1 MRGMP
6 LQAKLLL
13 GLVLIA
19 ALLLAVLVGFVAP
32 ATLRAFEQRSESIV
46 QRMSTAMEQLASR
59 DNEASRDVL
68 VALVD
73 HTTDARSRMLED
85 LPVGI
90 YGGDIDRIRQ
100 AILDADTVRR
110 EQLRSNARVLG
121 SEMEAR
127 AASQIRAELER
138 IRTEQ
143 QLLNRALSE
152 ELRAQNLV
160 LVGAVLAASLLVLG
174 LGLYQFVVRPARALR
189 TATRLVASGDLQVPP
204 LGAGGDELG
213 QLAADFGTMVTQL
226 HEARAELTRLNRSLE
241 DEVARKTAHLEQ
253 ALADL
258 RATHEQLL
266 QAGKMASI
274 GTLAG
279 GIAHEFHNLIG
290 GIRGCTAE
298 VLAQEQ
304 DPLRRETLQVVL
316 RAADRATGI
325 VRQLQRFSRRSVD
338 RIDDVDAATVLD
350 DACRLVEPEA
360 RRRGVAVVREY
371 AQGLRLRGD
380 GDALHQ
386 VFVNLFTNA
395 LQAMPRGGTLTVRG
409 RVEGDHVLLAVVD
422 TGTGIDP
429 ADLPRVFEPFFTRRD
444 QGAAGAEPG
453 SGLGLSVSY
462 GIVTAH
468 GGAMSVQ
475 STRGTGTTFTLL
487 LPVRGPGAAPTTP

>member
-1 MRGMP
+1 MRGLP

-13 GLVLIA
+13 GLVAIA
-19 ALLLAVLVGFVAP
+19 ALLLAVLVGIVAP
-32 ATLRAFEQRSESIV
+32 ATLRSFEQRSESIV
-46 QRMSTAMEQLASR
+46 QRMSAAMEQLASR

-100 AILDADTVRR
+100 AILEADTVRR

-121 SEMEAR
+121 AEMEAR
-127 AASQIRAELER
+127 AATQIRAELER
-138 IRTEQ
+138 IRAEQ
-143 QLLNRALSE
+143 LELGRELAE
-152 ELRAQNLV
+152 ELRTRNLL
-160 LVGAVLAASLLVLG
+160 LVGVVLAASLVVLG

-189 TATRLVASGDLQVPP
+189 SATRLVASGDLHPPP
-204 LGAGGDELG
+204 LSKGGDELG
-213 QLAADFGTMVTQL
+213 QLAADFGTMVSQL
-226 HEARAELTRLNRSLE
+226 DAARAELTRLNRSLE
-241 DEVARKTAHLEQ
+241 DEVARKTTHLEQ

-338 RIDDVDAATVLD
+338 RIDDVDVATVLD

-360 RRRGVAVVREY
+360 RRRGVAVVRAY
-371 AQGLRLRGD
+371 APGLRLRGD

-395 LQAMPRGGTLTVRG
+395 LQAMPSGGTLTVEG
-409 RVEGDHVLLAVVD
+409 RIEGLHVVLAVVD

-468 GGAMSVQ
+468 GGTMAVQ
-475 STRGTGTTFTLL
+475 STRGAGTTFAMK
-487 LPVRGPGAAPTTP
+487 LPVRGPGAAPVTP

>member
-13 GLVLIA
+13 GLVAIA

-46 QRMSTAMEQLASR
+46 QRMSTAMAELASR

-90 YGGDIDRIRQ
+90 YGGNIDRIRQ

-121 SEMEAR
+121 AEMEAR
-127 AASQIRAELER
+127 AAGQIRAELER

-143 QLLNRALSE
+143 QHLNRALSE
-152 ELRAQNLV
+152 ELRTQNLV

-174 LGLYQFVVRPARALR
+174 LGLFQFVVRPARALR
-189 TATRLVASGDLQVPP
+189 AATRLVASGDLQVPP
-204 LGAGGDELG
+204 LGVGGDELG

-226 HEARAELTRLNRSLE
+226 HDARSELTRLNRSLE
-241 DEVARKTAHLEQ
+241 EEVARKTAHLEQ

-338 RIDDVDAATVLD
+338 RIDDVDVATVLD

-360 RRRGVAVVREY
+360 RRRGVAVVRDY
-371 AQGLRLRGD
+371 QPGLRLRGD

-395 LQAMPRGGTLTVRG
+395 LQAMPNGGSLTVRG
-409 RVEGDHVLLAVVD
+409 RVEGPHVALAVVD

-429 ADLPRVFEPFFTRRD
+429 SDLPRVFEPFFTRRD
-444 QGAAGAEPG
+444 QGAPGDGPG

-468 GGAMSVQ
+468 GGSMSVQ
-475 STRGTGTTFTLL
+475 STRGAGTTFTVL
-487 LPVRGPGAAPTTP
+487 LPVRGPSAAPTPP

>member
-1 MRGMP
+1 MHGLP

-13 GLVLIA
+13 ALVVIA
-19 ALLLAVLVGFVAP
+19 ALLLAVLVGIVAP
-32 ATLRAFEQRSESIV
+32 ATLRSFEQRSEAIV
-46 QRMSTAMEQLASR
+46 QRMSAAMEQLASR

-85 LPVGI
+85 LPVDI
-90 YGGDIDRIRQ
+90 YGGDIGRIRQ
-100 AILDADTVRR
+100 AILEADTVRR

-121 SEMEAR
+121 AEMEAR
-127 AASQIRAELER
+127 AATQIRVELDRIRAEQLE
-138 IRTEQ
+138 
-143 QLLNRALSE
+143 LSRALAA
-152 ELRAQNLV
+152 ELRTRNLV
-160 LVGAVLAASLLVLG
+160 LVGVVLAASLAVLG

-189 TATRLVASGDLQVPP
+189 AATRLVASGDLQPPP
-204 LGAGGDELG
+204 LSTGGDELG
-213 QLAADFGTMVTQL
+213 QLAADFGAMVTQL

-241 DEVARKTAHLEQ
+241 DEVTRKTAHLEQ

-258 RATHEQLL
+258 RATHDQLL

-338 RIDDVDAATVLD
+338 RIDDVDVATVLD

-360 RRRGVAVVREY
+360 RRRGVTVAREY
-371 AQGLRLRGD
+371 APGLRLRGD

-395 LQAMPRGGTLTVRG
+395 LQAMPRGGSLTVRG
-409 RVEGDHVLLAVVD
+409 HLEGPDVTLAVAD

-444 QGAAGAEPG
+444 QGADGAEPG

-468 GGAMSVQ
+468 GGTMAVQ
-475 STRGTGTTFTLL
+475 STRGTGTTFNVR
-487 LPVRGPGAAPTTP
+487 LPVRGPTTALATP

>member
-1 MRGMP
+1 MRSLP
-6 LQAKLLL
+6 LHAKLLL
-13 GLVLIA
+13 ALVVIA
-19 ALLLAVLVGFVAP
+19 ALLLAVLVGIVAP
-32 ATLRAFEQRSESIV
+32 ATLRAFEERSESIV
-46 QRMSTAMEQLASR
+46 QRMSAAMGQLASR

-85 LPVGI
+85 LPVDI
-90 YGGDIDRIRQ
+90 YDGDISRIRQ
-100 AILDADTVRR
+100 AILDADAVRR

-121 SEMEAR
+121 AEMEAR
-127 AASQIRAELER
+127 AAGQIRAELDR
-138 IRTEQ
+138 IRSEQ
-143 QLLNRALSE
+143 QLLNRSLAE
-152 ELRAQNLV
+152 ELRTQNLA
-160 LVGAVLAASLLVLG
+160 LVGTVLAASLLVLG

-189 TATRLVASGDLQVPP
+189 AATHVVASGDLQVPL
-204 LGAGGDELG
+204 LGVGGDELG

-241 DEVARKTAHLEQ
+241 DEVAHKTTHLEQ

-258 RATHEQLL
+258 RATHDQLL

-325 VRQLQRFSRRSVD
+325 VRQLQRFSRRNVD
-338 RIDDVDAATVLD
+338 RIDDLDVATVLD

-371 AQGLRLRGD
+371 PPGLRLRGD

-395 LQAMPRGGTLTVRG
+395 LQAMPGGGTLTVRG
-409 RVEGDHVLLAVVD
+409 RVEGPDLALAVAD

-444 QGAAGAEPG
+444 QDTAGAEPG
-453 SGLGLSVSY
+453 TGLGLSVSY

-468 GGAMSVQ
+468 GGAMAVQ
-475 STRGTGTTFTLL
+475 STRGSGSTFSVR
-487 LPVRGPGAAPTTP
+487 LPVRGPSSPPATP